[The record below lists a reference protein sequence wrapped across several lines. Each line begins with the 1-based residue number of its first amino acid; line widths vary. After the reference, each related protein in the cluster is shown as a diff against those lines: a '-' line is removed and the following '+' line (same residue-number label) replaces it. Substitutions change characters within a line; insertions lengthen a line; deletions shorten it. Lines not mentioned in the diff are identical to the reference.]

1 MQKTIFFVLS
11 LLVLTSVT
19 THAGQTSA
27 AKPSTT
33 DEHAII
39 QRHRIVLVRRPKLT
53 RGSPYKERATVVYP
67 IVSGLSAP
75 VLRRVRAVF
84 DFKNIFD
91 YSLKEYREDTWLD
104 EFGYKVNYNGNHLL
118 DITFSQSG
126 SAAYPDDQTKHFL
139 INLRN
144 GRVIKASDVF
154 LTAKLETLSVMV
166 DRKLK
171 DELQEILKSLR
182 DSKSDPE
189 DVQTASEAQEPL
201 EFKVENLD
209 EFSVG
214 KKGVTFLYDAGYPHV
229 IRALEPEGRYFFT
242 YSELKPFIKR
252 DGPLGQFI
260 Q

>member
-1 MQKTIFFVLS
+1 MQKPILALLS
-11 LLVLTSVT
+11 FLVLTSGST
-19 THAGQTSA
+19 YAGQANA
-27 AKPSTT
+27 AKPSVTN
-33 DEHAII
+33 EHAII
-39 QRHRIVLVRRPKLT
+39 QRRRIVLVRSAELT
-53 RGSPYKERATVVYP
+53 ENASYKKRATVVYP

-75 VLRRVRAVF
+75 VLRRVRAIF

-144 GRVIKASDVF
+144 GGVIKASDVF

-201 EFKVENLD
+201 EFKAENLN

-229 IRALEPEGRYFFT
+229 IRALEPEGRYFFS